1 MTVDHAA
8 RVLARLGRLER
19 QWLRPAL
26 ETEPTEVALAAWEVP
41 GEPVPFSEA
50 VGHEYAPTA
59 AGESWSRP
67 WGTTWLHLTG
77 TVPSPWSGLA
87 PRSVPQLVI
96 DLGFTTSEPGF
107 QAEGTLY
114 RADGSVVRGL
124 EPLNHRFRPEAGA
137 DGSFEYWVEAASN
150 PDVQNYDW
158 TTPSALGDPVTAGTQ
173 PLYRLG
179 AVELRLRDT
188 EVEGLL
194 ADIDVLRGVLGVLDP
209 KRPRADGI
217 LLALSRTMDALD
229 PDDVAGSAPAARAA
243 LRPALERHADASAH
257 TVHAVGHAHID
268 SAWLWPLRETRR
280 KVVRSFSNALDL
292 MDTDPTVSFAASSA
306 QQYAWLKEDHP
317 DVFARI
323 RERVAEG
330 RWTTVGGQWV
340 ESDPYMVGGEAFLR
354 QFLEGIRFFRE
365 EFGTESEGVW
375 LPDSFGY
382 SANLPGI
389 ARHMGRN
396 WMLTQKLSWND
407 TNTFPHHTFWWEGLD
422 GTRLFT
428 HFPPVDTYNSRLTP
442 AEMDRAQ
449 SLLRQGGR
457 ATVSLAPFGWGDGG
471 GGPTREQVE
480 RAHRQ
485 ADLEGVPHVR
495 LSTPEA
501 FFAEALEEA
510 TDEVPAAPT
519 WVGELYLENHRGVLT
534 SQHRTK
540 RGNRR
545 CEHLLRE
552 AELWAAS
559 ASVREGV
566 TYPYERLREGWHT
579 LLLLQF
585 HDILPG
591 SSISWVHREA
601 EEMYARL
608 ESDLEDLISS
618 SLGVLTGPGEDHLL
632 VNSGPFALDG
642 VPSGA
647 VVPAAT
653 RPVPGVK
660 GELVPAQG
668 RAGDP
673 AAAARPRCEA
683 PPVASHVQPVA
694 PPVASA
700 VLVEDGPGGTRVVDN
715 GVLRLVVGAEGLVTS
730 LVDLASTRELVPA
743 GEALA
748 RLHLRRDIPSDWD
761 AWNTDLADV
770 DSGEILTSAESV
782 EVSAHDGAALVRVAR
797 AHGASTFTQE
807 LRLEAGSR
815 RIDIT
820 TEVDWHERHKLLKL
834 EFPLALLADHAQSEV
849 QFGHVVRPIHTNTS
863 WDVARFETVALRW
876 VRVAEGD
883 FGVAVAN
890 SETYGHSFRRL
901 HGTGGPFVEV
911 GESLLRAP
919 TAPDPDADQGHHVLR
934 TGVVVGASTEDAVR
948 EGYHLNLPL
957 RAVTGSREVPSLVST
972 SGGSGVI
979 EAVKLADDGSGD
991 VVVRLYEALGRR
1003 GRTRV
1008 ELGFRADAVEGVDG
1022 RERPVGEVGP
1032 EPVGCDGPRSATVH
1046 WAEGAQGAEVELGPF
1061 QIATLRIRP
1070 ERG

>member
-8 RVLARLGRLER
+8 RVLARLERLER
-19 QWLRPAL
+19 QWLRPVL
-26 ETEPTEVALAAWEVP
+26 ETEPTEVALSAWEAP
-41 GEPVPFSEA
+41 GEPVPFREA
-50 VGHEYAPTA
+50 VRHEYAPTA
-59 AGESWSRP
+59 TGEPWSRP

-77 TVPSPWSGLA
+77 TVPAHWSALA
-87 PRSVPQLVI
+87 PRSLPQLVI

-114 RADGSVVRGL
+114 RADGTVVRGL
-124 EPLNHRFRPEAGA
+124 EPLNHRHRPEVDRDGA
-137 DGSFEYWVEAASN
+137 FEYWVEAASN

-158 TTPSALGDPVTAGTQ
+158 ITPSPLGDPDTAGTQ

-179 AVELRLRDT
+179 PIELRLRDT

-209 KRPRADGI
+209 SRPRADGI
-217 LLALSRTMDALD
+217 LLALSRAMDALD
-229 PDDVAGSAPAARAA
+229 PDDVAGSVPAARAV
-243 LRPALERHADASAH
+243 LHPALERHADASAH

-292 MDTDPTVSFAASSA
+292 MDADPTVSFAASSA

-330 RWTTVGGQWV
+330 RWVTVGGQWV
-340 ESDPYMVGGEAFLR
+340 ESDPYMVGGEAFIR

-389 ARHMGRN
+389 ARHMGRG

-428 HFPPVDTYNSRLTP
+428 HFPPVDTYTSQLTP
-442 AEMDRAQ
+442 AEMGGAQ
-449 SLLRQGGR
+449 SRLRQGGR

-485 ADLEGVPHVR
+485 EDLEGVPHVR
-495 LSTPEA
+495 LSTPGT
-501 FFAEALEEA
+501 FFSEALAEA
-510 TDEVPAAPT
+510 TDGVPAAPT

-552 AELWAAS
+552 AELWATTA
-559 ASVREGV
+559 AVRRGV
-566 TYPYERLREGWHT
+566 PYPHGRLHEDWRT

-618 SLGVLTGPGEDHLL
+618 SLEVLTGPGEDHLL
-632 VNSGPFALDG
+632 VNAGPFTLDG

-647 VVPAAT
+647 VVRAGVRPAAGAG
-653 RPVPGVK
+653 RSGPVRGPARAVDPG
-660 GELVPAQG
+660 
-668 RAGDP
+668 
-673 AAAARPRCEA
+673 AATDAR
-683 PPVASHVQPVA
+683 PVA
-694 PPVASA
+694 PSVAPA
-700 VLVEDGPGGTRVVDN
+700 VLVGEGPAGTRVVDN
-715 GVLRLVVGAEGLVTS
+715 GVLRLVVDADGSITS
-730 LVDLASTRELVPA
+730 VVDLASSREVVPT
-743 GEALA
+743 GEILA

-782 EVSAHDGAALVRVAR
+782 EVSADEGGALVRVVR

-807 LRLEAGSR
+807 LRLAAGSR
-815 RIDIT
+815 TLDIT
-820 TEVDWHERHKLLKL
+820 TAVDWRERHKLLKL
-834 EFPLALLADHAQSEV
+834 EFPLALLADQAQSEV
-849 QFGHVVRPIHTNTS
+849 QFGHVTRPIHTNTS

-890 SETYGHSFRRL
+890 DETYGHSFRRL
-901 HGTGGPFVEV
+901 HGADGPFVEV

-934 TGVVVGASTEDAVR
+934 SSVVVGAATEDAVR
-948 EGYHLNLPL
+948 EGYRLNIPL
-957 RAVTGSREVPSLVST
+957 RTVTGGDGVPALVST
-972 SGGSGVI
+972 REGSGVI

-991 VVVRLYEALGRR
+991 VVVRLYESLGRR

-1008 ELGFRADAVEGVDG
+1008 ALGLRAGSVEGVDG
-1022 RERPVGEVGP
+1022 RERPFGDAGSD
-1032 EPVGCDGPRSATVH
+1032 PVGCDGPRPGAVH
-1046 WAEGAQGAEVELGPF
+1046 WVEGTQDVEVELGPF

-1070 ERG
+1070 EQH

>member
-8 RVLARLGRLER
+8 QVLARLKRLEG

-26 ETEPTEVALAAWEVP
+26 ETEPTPVALAAWEAP
-41 GEPVPFSEA
+41 GEPVPFAEA
-50 VGHEYAPTA
+50 TAHEYVPTA
-59 AGESWSRP
+59 TGDPWSHP

-77 TVPSPWSGLA
+77 AVPAHWSGLA
-87 PRSVPQLVI
+87 PRSLPQLVI

-114 RADGSVVRGL
+114 RADGTVVRGL
-124 EPLNHRFRPEAGA
+124 EPLNHRLRPEEGV

-158 TTPSALGDPVTAGTQ
+158 TTPSTLGDPATAGSQ

-179 AVELRLRDT
+179 PVELRLRDT

-194 ADIDVLRGVLGVLDP
+194 ADLEVLRGVLGVLDP
-209 KRPRADGI
+209 TRPRFDGI
-217 LLALSRTMDALD
+217 LLALSRAMDALD
-229 PDDVAGSAPAARAA
+229 PDDVAGSAPAARAV

-280 KVVRSFSNALDL
+280 KVARSFSNALDL
-292 MDTDPTVSFAASSA
+292 MDADPTVAFAASSA

-317 DVFARI
+317 DVFERI

-330 RWTTVGGQWV
+330 RWIPVGGQWV
-340 ESDPYMVGGEAFLR
+340 ESDPYMVGGEAFIR
-354 QFLEGIRFFRE
+354 QFLEGTRFFRE

-389 ARHMGRN
+389 ARHMGRA

-407 TNTFPHHTFWWEGLD
+407 TNTFPHHTFWWEGID

-428 HFPPVDTYNSRLTP
+428 HFPPVDTYNSQLTP
-442 AEMDRAQ
+442 AETDRAQ
-449 SLLRQGGR
+449 SALRQGGR

-485 ADLEGVPHVR
+485 EDLEGVPHVR
-495 LSTPEA
+495 LSTPGA
-501 FFAEALEEA
+501 FFADALEEA
-510 TDEVPAAPT
+510 TGETPAAPT
-519 WVGELYLENHRGVLT
+519 WLGELYLENHRGVLT

-552 AELWAAS
+552 AELWATT

-566 TYPYERLREGWHT
+566 TYPHERLHEAWRT

-591 SSISWVHREA
+591 SSITWVHREA

-608 ESDLEDLISS
+608 ESDLEDLIAS
-618 SLGVLTGPGEDHLL
+618 SLDSLTGPGQERLL

-642 VPSGA
+642 VRSG
-647 VVPAAT
+647 VVVRAGTARAAS
-653 RPVPGVK
+653 RGGDLGPGVA
-660 GELVPAQG
+660 PAPG
-668 RAGDP
+668 AC
-673 AAAARPRCEA
+673 AAAHVTPTTTRAA
-683 PPVASHVQPVA
+683 ALVVA
-694 PPVASA
+694 
-700 VLVEDGPGGTRVVDN
+700 DGPGGTTVVDN
-715 GVLRLVVGAEGLVTS
+715 GVLRLVVGADGLVTS
-730 LVDLASTRELVPA
+730 LVELSSGRELVPA
-743 GEALA
+743 GETLA

-782 EVSAHDGAALVRVAR
+782 EVTVDEGGALVRVVR
-797 AHGASTFTQE
+797 RHRASTFTQE
-807 LRLEAGSR
+807 LRLGVGSR
-815 RIDIT
+815 RLDIT
-820 TEVDWHERHKLLKL
+820 TEVDWHERHKLLKV

-849 QFGHVVRPIHTNTS
+849 QFGHVTRPIHTNTS

-883 FGVAVAN
+883 FGVAVGNA
-890 SETYGHSFRRL
+890 ETYGHSFRRL
-901 HGTGGPFVEV
+901 HGADGPFVEV

-934 TGVVVGASTEDAVR
+934 TSLAVGASTGDAVR
-948 EGYHLNLPL
+948 EGYRLNLPL
-957 RAVTGSREVPSLVST
+957 RTATGSREVPALVST
-972 SGGSGVI
+972 TGGSGVI
-979 EAVKLADDGSGD
+979 EAVKMAEDGSGD
-991 VVVRLYEALGRR
+991 VVVRLYESLGQR
-1003 GRTRV
+1003 GRTTV
-1008 ELGFRADAVEGVDG
+1008 ELGFPADTVLGVDG
-1022 RERPVGEVGP
+1022 TERPPAAPSADVPDGRVP
-1032 EPVGCDGPRSATVH
+1032 DRTASTPGCDGPRPAHVE
-1046 WAEGAQGAEVELGPF
+1046 WVEGTQDVEVELGPF
-1061 QIATLRIRP
+1061 QIATVR
-1070 ERG
+1070 